1 MDHNRASYRQ
11 QCNRARTPIEDLV
24 LTTARSSPTFVTACI
39 CLDMA
44 DGKRTLYWS
53 RTCILFFV
61 CAFIHVLHGR
71 LYYVSILL
79 LHRQS
84 RHTIVTTDWPL
95 GLVVPN
101 PSGTTRGPHVDVNSC
116 QRQHEPDLRHA
127 VMCCAVLCYA
137 MICLC
142 CDVMCCAVLCCAVKM

>member
-1 MDHNRASYRQ
+1 MLHMFGHGRRKEN
-11 QCNRARTPIEDLV
+11 IILV
-24 LTTARSSPTFVTACI
+24 PYVHS
-39 CLDMA
+39 
-44 DGKRTLYWS
+44 
-53 RTCILFFV
+53 FFV

-116 QRQHEPDLRHA
+116 QRQHEPDLRHHIVRVNGA
-127 VMCCAVLCYA
+127 DSKRTLIVRTGHVVHSFFVGALSTRLGRLYYVS
-137 MICLC
+137 ICFLISC
-142 CDVMCCAVLCCAVKM
+142 MPAIIIIIIRSW